1 MSGDDWRAHT
11 IGREGQPGCAVQG
24 QVGYCR
30 RSEAIFLRSTCPAL
44 LVIALPA
51 TFDDS
56 TRAARRQQQRRTIT
70 MMAASSEKDDDLY
83 AGYAANATQFEDW
96 AASAAAEGE
105 QYVCVHVK

>member
-1 MSGDDWRAHT
+1 M
-11 IGREGQPGCAVQG
+11 PC
-24 QVGYCR
+24 
-30 RSEAIFLRSTCPAL
+30 

-56 TRAARRQQQRRTIT
+56 TRAARRQQQRRTIM

-105 QYVCVHVK
+105 QYVCVHVMRGRCILIWLALAFCCVRMRAHARTS